1 MASSSDSG
9 EDKGNN
15 DLDTKDVQLAIT
27 EEHFVAPSSTDA
39 NAPTRPLRP
48 APKEASGNMEASAQ
62 GKVTSDSLSTA
73 GARRL
78 AFKRYGSAV
87 SGGEDPVTEER
98 HSEHNQPSAVGMGW
112 VVVSYL
118 SLICLLYWCRI
129 RCIIRT
135 SALCT
140 I

>member
-1 MASSSDSG
+1 MASTSDRG
-9 EDKGNN
+9 EDKDNN

-27 EEHFVAPSSTDA
+27 EEHFVEPPPSNA
-39 NAPTRPLRP
+39 NASTRPLRP
-48 APKEASGNMEASAQ
+48 APKEASGNPEASAQ
-62 GKVTSDSLSTA
+62 GRVTSDPLPTA
-73 GARRL
+73 AARRL

-98 HSEHNQPSAVGMGW
+98 HSEHSPPSVVGMGW
-112 VVVSYL
+112 VVAFYL